1 MVAGFNQLPRG
12 RNMRWLRNI
21 LLIAGGLLALLVIAG
36 ALYEAIASRAD
47 ARRHPEPGKLV
58 DIGGYRLKLNCTGA
72 GSPTVVLESG
82 LGDVS
87 IEWQPVQAEIAQFTR
102 VCSYDRAGYGGSEPG
117 LMPRASEQIAGQLHA
132 LLKNAGEKP
141 PFILVGHSF
150 GGYNVRVFNG
160 RFPGEVSGLILV
172 DSVQEDQYK
181 LLPPVWNQVGA
192 ELRAHFH
199 NQARWAPVFI
209 DLGVARLMLRS
220 RGQDEN
226 SYLILQTK
234 YLRARSSE
242 LDYIQVSAE
251 QARSAGNLGD
261 KPLIVLTAGKKP
273 PPTALLTDA
282 DLDAFQRVWAD
293 DLQLRLAH
301 LSSRGKQEI
310 VENSGH
316 DIPEERPEAIVNAV
330 RQIQAQISSH

>member
-1 MVAGFNQLPRG
+1 
-12 RNMRWLRNI
+12 MRWFRNLALI
-21 LLIAGGLLALLVIAG
+21 LAGLLAVLAIAGASYHVIAG
-36 ALYEAIASRAD
+36 YAD

-58 DIGGYRLKLNCTGA
+58 DVGGYRLKLNCTGA
-72 GSPTVVLESG
+72 GSPVVVLESG

-87 IEWQPVQAEIAQFTR
+87 IEWQAVQSEIAKFTR
-102 VCSYDRAGYGGSEPG
+102 ACSYDRAGYGGSDPG
-117 LMPRASEQIAGQLHA
+117 PMPRTSEQIAGELHT

-141 PFILVGHSF
+141 PFLLVGHSF

-160 RFPGEVSGLILV
+160 RFPCEVSGLILV

-220 RGQDEN
+220 RGQDDN

-242 LDYIQVSAE
+242 LDHIQVSAE
-251 QARSAGNLGD
+251 QARAAGSLGD
-261 KPLIVLTAGKKP
+261 KPLIVLTAGRKP
-273 PPTALLTDA
+273 PPTALLSEA
-282 DLDAFQRVWAD
+282 DLNDYQRVWAG
-293 DLQLRLAH
+293 DLQLRLAR
-301 LSSRGKQEI
+301 LSSRGKREI
-310 VENSGH
+310 VDDSGH
-316 DIPEERPEAIVNAV
+316 DIPAERPDAIVSAV
-330 RQIQAQISSH
+330 REIQAAISGGR